1 MRKKAVIALMLAF
14 SMSQAGVVGSYI
26 TPTYVSAEASNIY
39 FDESDPELL
48 EEVLSEDMVSI
59 GYAIK
64 DGCKYV
70 YEYNGKYYASE
81 SAKVDGEEE
90 KYDACVFN
98 KEYSS
103 KQEAEKSAQEIKKG
117 LPVFLNL
124 KVLNLESVS
133 QLSKVK
139 LTIYRG
145 SDKVKTVTLD
155 RLDLV
160 SGTDVSSDS
169 NTSSNNSS
177 NSDNSNIS
185 NPKADGKVSVSVDKV
200 TVKEGGIGTQ
210 VNKVSFSWDLK
221 NDNAV
226 NFYVDGYFDS
236 VPISSSK
243 GKSSLKVTLDNGTYE
258 YYFNTESGKVYK
270 GKIKIANKYL
280 FDDADA
286 KHTKV
291 IHSIKKEPAPKLTL
305 SKIPKKKYAG
315 DSFDLTITSDR
326 KAEITFNGETSDGY
340 VKKSKFNITSN
351 GEYPYSAINESGEE
365 TTGTIKVNCF
375 KDYQYD
381 RNGFWTG
388 NSINTDKKGNIIQK
402 LVQTGMYDTKML
414 VVAAVLGISGVVTLG
429 YRFYNKKRRK
439 GGSNAKNS

>member
-1 MRKKAVIALMLAF
+1 MRKKAIVALMLAL
-14 SMSQAGVVGSYI
+14 SMSQAGVVGSCV
-26 TPTYVSAEASNIY
+26 TPTYVSAETNNIY

-64 DGCKYV
+64 DGCKYI

-81 SAKVDGEEE
+81 YVNVDEGVDKNRYEGG
-90 KYDACVFN
+90 VFK

-103 KQEAEKSAQEIKKG
+103 LEDAEKAAQEIKKG

-124 KVLNLESVS
+124 KVLNLENVS

-139 LTIYRG
+139 LSIYRG

-160 SGTDVSSDS
+160 SGTDVSSD
-169 NTSSNNSS
+169 
-177 NSDNSNIS
+177 NSNIS
-185 NPKADGKVSVSVDKV
+185 NPKADGKVSVSVDKKN
-200 TVKEGGIGTQ
+200 VKEEDIGTQ

-258 YYFNTESGKVYK
+258 YYLNTESGKVYK
-270 GKIKIANKYL
+270 GKIKIANKYIVKN
-280 FDDADA
+280 DD
-286 KHTKV
+286 TKSGKEDDDD
-291 IHSIKKEPAPKLTL
+291 IDENEPAPKLTL
-305 SKIPKKKYAG
+305 SKIPKTKYLG
-315 DSFDLTITSDR
+315 DSFTLTIKSDR
-326 KAEITFNGETSDGY
+326 KARIKFNGKLAENKY
-340 VKKSKFNITSN
+340 VKKSEFNITRN
-351 GEYPYSAINESGEE
+351 GSYPYTATNRAGKE
-365 TTGTIKVNCF
+365 TRGVLEVKCF
-375 KDYQYD
+375 KNYSYD
-381 RNGFWTG
+381 RNGFWSG
-388 NSINTDKKGNIIQK
+388 NTVGGKGSNVVQK
-402 LVQTGMYDTKML
+402 LVQTGMYDMRML
-414 VVAAVLGISGVVTLG
+414 VVAGILGVSGVVTLG
-429 YRFYNKKRRK
+429 YRFYKKRRK